1 MNSGEELPT
10 PIEVGRET
18 GKDRSLPRLWLS
30 LIPGGV
36 TDSDVEI
43 LRALAE
49 SRTGPMSVSELA
61 EETEYSERTVY
72 RRVKELKMNEGE
84 REGGLLSEDGESG
97 GIWFKSMEIAEQVG
111 EYFAMMEDYHPD
123 G

>member
-1 MNSGEELPT
+1 MDDRGRLPT

-18 GKDRSLPRLWLS
+18 GKERELPRLWPPV
-30 LIPGGV
+30 IPGV
-36 TDSDVEI
+36 TGSDIAI

-49 SRTGPMSVSELA
+49 SRTGPLTVSELA
-61 EETEYSERTVY
+61 EEVDYSQRTVY

-84 REGGLLSEDGESG
+84 REGGLLSEEGESG